1 MGGNVWKSR
10 RDSAGIQGPA
20 SGRARVAAGDTDG
33 KCAAGS
39 GERRDFQGRDGAGDL
54 WAADVRDVGAD
65 DGAAQGGAVE
75 SRTAFW
81 RAGVTGEIRKRV
93 YIATEW
99 PGREDFV
106 VERDAALI
114 EL

>member
-65 DGAAQGGAVE
+65 DGAAQGGAGE
-75 SRTAFW
+75 TGNPFW
-81 RAGVTGEIRKRV
+81 WAGGPGGHPKTGFHSPRRAGRGEFGCTRPGG
-93 YIATEW
+93 ATM
-99 PGREDFV
+99 
-106 VERDAALI
+106 
-114 EL
+114 